1 VTYNQ
6 VNEEGKVVHIDS
18 RMSTS
23 MGYDQESIHQ
33 NADIDFTQLKG
44 RIPCAHICFFIGDK
58 GKVGT
63 IFNR

>member
-1 VTYNQ
+1 
-6 VNEEGKVVHIDS
+6 
-18 RMSTS
+18 MSTS

-44 RIPCAHICFFIGDK
+44 RIPCAHICFFIDDK

-63 IFNR
+63 ILNR